1 MTRDSLRR
9 AATAQAATP
18 EERAEDERNRFVA
31 ANVELAHLT
40 VRQGY
45 ALRVLRGAALALVGA
60 VGERDRAEAA
70 AAHDDTGEQARAR
83 AVAQT
88 AVQAA
93 FTALH
98 EALDNSEEDAKAAEA
113 AHQQLVAERDRL
125 QRACDEG
132 LPREAIF
139 CPACGKRHVDGA
151 NGEEFARRPHHTHL
165 CQFCGNVWGETLCG
179 KDRWSFGV
187 AEGEESPGTPAEHN
201 LALINAGLR
210 EDDLRITIGRL
221 TKERD
226 EALDFRAWADTLSAA
241 SKRLGRANATL
252 RTLVPAEGG
261 AEGQGRPIDVL
272 AALASLKPLASRAY
286 RTITLP
292 AGVDRA
298 KHLAEP
304 IRPDFD
310 ADNDEAPRLVLAFD
324 LGGMIPAEGS
334 GPTPWQASVE
344 YEGGMGAVPVIAGN
358 ACATPAEAMDSLRAE
373 LEAEDARQNNGDD
386 EGSDD

>member
-9 AATAQAATP
+9 AATAQATTP
-18 EERAEDERNRFVA
+18 EERAEDERRRVPVAGEIVTVFGTAEEQLHTLRSALMHTTRAWDNLFAGVWQRVVGERPHGRDGIGELFVVLDKAADERRRFIT
-31 ANVELAHLT
+31 ANAELALLT

-70 AAHDDTGEQARAR
+70 AAHDDTGASAL
-83 AVAQT
+83 AHTAAQT

-98 EALDNSEEDAKAAEA
+98 EALDETAEESKAAET
-113 AHQQLVAERDRL
+113 AHQQFVAERDRL

-132 LPREAIF
+132 
-139 CPACGKRHVDGA
+139 
-151 NGEEFARRPHHTHL
+151 GERNA
-165 CQFCGNVWGETLCG
+165 
-179 KDRWSFGV
+179 D
-187 AEGEESPGTPAEHN
+187 
-201 LALINAGLR
+201 AL
-210 EDDLRITIGRL
+210 T
-221 TKERD
+221 
-226 EALDFRAWADTLSAA
+226 
-241 SKRLGRANATL
+241 
-252 RTLVPAEGG
+252 
-261 AEGQGRPIDVL
+261 
-272 AALASLKPLASRAY
+272 ALASLKPLASRAY

-310 ADNDEAPRLVLAFD
+310 ADNDEAPRLVLSFD
-324 LGGMIPAEGS
+324 LGGMIPAEGR
-334 GPTPWQASVE
+334 GQTPWQASVE
-344 YEGGMGAVPVIAGN
+344 YDGGMGAVPVIAGN
-358 ACATPAEAMDSLRAE
+358 ACATPIEAMDSLRAE
-373 LEAEDARQNNGDD
+373 LEAEGQKPLRDD